1 MVVAWLAAA
10 LSSGVSCGLLGVYL
24 LGFEMP
30 FLGIAVAHAAL
41 AGAVLAHLCH
51 GPVWLGAGGAAWSV
65 ALVLSRLARS
75 PLRSDLGALSSIL
88 LSASMG
94 IAFLGIGLAGE
105 RSPLLGLLWGN
116 ILFVRSDEAALL
128 GIVTVG
134 LLAFLATSGRMLDA
148 LVFARRS
155 ETYAFDPRYLL
166 LAFMS
171 LASFVITLNLQFVG
185 GLLIY
190 ALLTNPAAAAY
201 ELGESMRSVR
211 RLAVG
216 FGLCSTVGG
225 LVLSWIFDLPTGA
238 CVVLLSTVCYA
249 FAYAVRMRRARSNV
263 LQTAT

>member
-1 MVVAWLAAA
+1 
-10 LSSGVSCGLLGVYL
+10 
-24 LGFEMP
+24 
-30 FLGIAVAHAAL
+30 
-41 AGAVLAHLCH
+41 
-51 GPVWLGAGGAAWSV
+51 
-65 ALVLSRLARS
+65 
-75 PLRSDLGALSSIL
+75 
-88 LSASMG
+88 MG
-94 IAFLGIGLAGE
+94 IAFLGIGLAGD

-116 ILFVRSDEAALL
+116 ILFVRADEAALL

-211 RLAVG
+211 WLAVG
-216 FGLCSTVGG
+216 FGLSSTGG

-263 LQTAT
+263 LQTAI